1 MRIRPGGY
9 AISFGWNSAGFGV
22 SNGFEIEKVMCLN
35 HGASHN
41 DTIIVIEKKMMKERV
56 ERPFQISSLLGLGG
70 NIRRIE
76 CPYEHMYKNIYIKEL
91 FDRYIGDG
99 RGWIDPYA
107 GTKTLAEIT
116 NDINPK
122 APSMYHLRAVDFA
135 EQLEDDQYNG
145 VLFTPPFNG
154 LHIVSVY
161 KTLNIPLR
169 KNEASCSFYWSVKRT
184 LTPKLKR
191 GAIVISFRWNSTGF
205 GKKLG
210 FNKIEYLL
218 MHHGSEYNDTIVTV
232 ERKL

>member
-1 MRIRPGGY
+1 
-9 AISFGWNSAGFGV
+9 
-22 SNGFEIEKVMCLN
+22 L
-35 HGASHN
+35 
-41 DTIIVIEKKMMKERV
+41 IV
-56 ERPFQISSLLGLGG
+56 
-70 NIRRIE
+70 N
-76 CPYEHMYKNIYIKEL
+76 
-91 FDRYIGDG
+91 IGDG

-169 KNEASCSFYWSVKRT
+169 KNEASCFILLVGEENSNTQTEKRSYSD
-184 LTPKLKR
+184 
-191 GAIVISFRWNSTGF
+191 IV
-205 GKKLG
+205 
-210 FNKIEYLL
+210 
-218 MHHGSEYNDTIVTV
+218 
-232 ERKL
+232 